1 MKKVRIQMVY
11 EFEYDEDDLDGY
23 LEVDDAPFTKK
34 EMMECA
40 LDCAQNE
47 MLNVSP
53 EIEVSYWE
61 D

>member
-23 LEVDDAPFTKK
+23 LEVDDTPFTKEK
-34 EMMECA
+34 MMECA
-40 LDCAQNE
+40 LDYAQNE
-47 MLNVSP
+47 MGNSSP
-53 EIEVSYWE
+53 EVEVSYWE